1 MQVEEAPFPC
11 EVMEIYPDSDEDTS
25 RETISA
31 IQISL
36 NEDPGTSISAMCC
49 QQNNVECF
57 QAELSKI
64 VCQDGKE
71 TSERCA
77 LSLTGPGAQFGRV
90 ILIRLYSC

>member
-36 NEDPGTSISAMCC
+36 NDDTSASISALCC
-49 QQNNVECF
+49 QQNNVEFF

-64 VCQDGKE
+64 VCHDGKE

-77 LSLTGPGAQFGRV
+77 LILTGRGR
-90 ILIRLYSC
+90 RMEG